1 MLKHNMVKRK
11 MKSEHKN
18 QLEFDKNKSY
28 ELNNIY
34 DVSFLRSLSNDRYCH
49 LTCI

>member
-34 DVSFLRSLSNDRYCH
+34 RGSPLS
-49 LTCI
+49 TIFGTWKK